1 MHNNIVLIGFMG
13 TGKSSV
19 GFRLAA
25 RLKKEFIDMDR
36 EIENVSGMS
45 ISDIFRRYG
54 ERRFR
59 SEETLM
65 SKKLSQRENL
75 VIATG
80 GGVVLAPENVAMLR
94 QNGVIVLLE
103 AGAEDIWNRVN
114 RKKGTRPLLKSAA
127 SVEDIEKLLAERA
140 PYYNCADIR
149 VDTSNK
155 ELETI
160 IQEILLQMEAMPN
173 LS

>member
-19 GFRLAA
+19 GLKLAT
-25 RLKKEFIDMDR
+25 RMKKDFVDMDR

-45 ISDIFRRYG
+45 INEIFRRYG

-59 SEETLM
+59 SEESLM
-65 SKKLSQRENL
+65 AKKLSQRRNL

-80 GGVVLAPENVAMLR
+80 GGLVLVPENIAALR

-103 AGAEDIWNRVN
+103 ARAEDIWARVN
-114 RKKGTRPLLKSAA
+114 RKRGTRPMLKGAA
-127 SVEDIEKLLAERA
+127 SVADIQKLLDHRA
-140 PYYNCADIR
+140 DYYDCADIS
-149 VDTSNK
+149 VNTSDK
-155 ELETI
+155 ELDAVI
-160 IQEILLQMEAMPN
+160 REILQQLEP

>member
-19 GFRLAA
+19 GLKLAT
-25 RLKKEFIDMDR
+25 RLKKDFVDMDR

-45 ISDIFRRYG
+45 INEIFRRYG

-59 SEETLM
+59 SEESLM
-65 SKKLSQRENL
+65 AKKLSQRGNL

-80 GGVVLAPENVAMLR
+80 GGLVLVPENIAALR

-103 AGAEDIWNRVN
+103 ARAEDIWARVN
-114 RKKGTRPLLKSAA
+114 RKRGTRPMLKGAA
-127 SVEDIEKLLAERA
+127 SVADIQKLLDHRA
-140 PYYNCADIR
+140 DYYDCADIS
-149 VDTSNK
+149 VNTSDK
-155 ELETI
+155 ELDAVI
-160 IQEILLQMEAMPN
+160 REILQQLEP

>member
-19 GFRLAA
+19 GLKLAT
-25 RLKKEFIDMDR
+25 RLKRDFVDMDR

-45 ISDIFRRYG
+45 INEIFRRYG

-59 SEETLM
+59 SEESLM
-65 SKKLSQRENL
+65 AKKLSQRRNL

-80 GGVVLAPENVAMLR
+80 GGLVLVPENIAALR

-103 AGAEDIWNRVN
+103 ARAEDIWARVN
-114 RKKGTRPLLKSAA
+114 RKRGTRPMLKGAA
-127 SVEDIEKLLAERA
+127 SVADIQKLLDHRA
-140 PYYNCADIR
+140 DYYDCADIR
-149 VDTSNK
+149 VNTSDK
-155 ELETI
+155 ELDAVI
-160 IQEILLQMEAMPN
+160 REILQQLEP

>member
-19 GFRLAA
+19 GLKLAT
-25 RLKKEFIDMDR
+25 RLKRDFVDMDR

-45 ISDIFRRYG
+45 INEIFRRYG

-59 SEETLM
+59 SEESLM
-65 SKKLSQRENL
+65 AKKLSQRRNL
-75 VIATG
+75 VVATG
-80 GGVVLAPENVAMLR
+80 GGLVLVPENIAALR

-103 AGAEDIWNRVN
+103 ARAEDIWARVN
-114 RKKGTRPLLKSAA
+114 RKRGTRPMLKGAA
-127 SVEDIEKLLAERA
+127 SVADIQKLLDHRA
-140 PYYNCADIR
+140 AYYDCADIR
-149 VDTSNK
+149 VNTSDK
-155 ELETI
+155 ELDAVI
-160 IQEILLQMEAMPN
+160 REILQQLEP